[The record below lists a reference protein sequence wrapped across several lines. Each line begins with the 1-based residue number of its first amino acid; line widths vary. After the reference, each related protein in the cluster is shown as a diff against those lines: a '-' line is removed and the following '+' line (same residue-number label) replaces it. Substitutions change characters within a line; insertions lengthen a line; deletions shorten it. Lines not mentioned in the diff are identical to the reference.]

1 MAQKHK
7 LQIILAPLLLPLSL
21 LFGMAARLKA
31 LLFDL
36 RIKKS
41 HKPHI
46 PCLCVGNISWGGTG
60 KSPVIDHLLKFFH
73 ANSVQCAVLS
83 RGYGTKLPEYPFL
96 LDKNSI
102 QRTVPLPDEPCML
115 IRKNP
120 DAIAVISPNRADSAV
135 YVQKHLPNVQ
145 VLLMDDGF
153 QHFALARDFNLILLD
168 KDDLAP
174 KELRSCGTYSWN
186 RLIPF
191 GTWREPQSALHR
203 ASCFLLKCPPEQW
216 QNIQKNTAEKLRPF
230 AKPLFIFDIR
240 IKGLV
245 PLFGGRQNPVTAFS
259 LLAGI
264 GNPLQFKQSAEQFLG
279 KASSNDIFLKDHA
292 PMDTVLPKLLTL
304 KTPLICTEKDAAK
317 LIKYPQLQEKEIYF
331 TDTELNFHTSLFTD
345 DTFENWLKNHIL
357 PLFNKQRIQ

>member
-41 HKPHI
+41 HTPHI

-60 KSPVIDHLLKFFH
+60 KSPVIDYLLKFFRE
-73 ANSVQCAVLS
+73 NSVQCAVLS

-96 LDKNSI
+96 LDKNTI
-102 QRTVPLPDEPCML
+102 QRKVPLPDEPCML

-120 DAIAVISPNRADSAV
+120 EAAAVISPKRAESAV
-135 YVQKHLPNVQ
+135 YVQNHLPAAQ

-153 QHFALARDFNLILLD
+153 QHFALARDFNLVLLD

-174 KELRSCGTYSWN
+174 KTLRSRSTYSWN
-186 RLIPF
+186 TLIPL

-203 ASCFLLKCPPEQW
+203 ASCFLLKCPPHQW
-216 QNIQKNTAEKLRPF
+216 QNIRTNTAETLRPF
-230 AKPLFIFDIR
+230 AKPLFVFDIR

-245 PLFGGRQNPVTAFS
+245 PLFGGRPKPITAFS

-264 GNPLQFKQSAEQFLG
+264 GSPLQFKQSAEHFLG
-279 KASSNDIFLKDHA
+279 KTSSEDIFLKDHA
-292 PMDTVLPKLLTL
+292 SMDAVLPKLLTL

-317 LIKYPQLQEKEIYF
+317 LTAFPQLQEKEIYF
-331 TDTELNFHTSLFTD
+331 TDTELHFHAELFTNG
-345 DTFENWLKNHIL
+345 TFENWLKKHIL
-357 PLFNKQRIQ
+357 PQINKKRTP